1 MYFAIEIMISVKNF
15 LIYLTLKRE
24 TYTYSS
30 RESQFAM
37 KLSKDVRAVE
47 RLQIEKFEQNEAN
60 KDKNDESTHTYIV
73 VVVRDSKSMH

>member
-1 MYFAIEIMISVKNF
+1 MYFAIEIMI
-15 LIYLTLKRE
+15 YLTFKTE

-60 KDKNDESTHTYIV
+60 KDKNDESTHTYIA

>member
-1 MYFAIEIMISVKNF
+1 MYFAIEIMI
-15 LIYLTLKRE
+15 YLTFKTE

-30 RESQFAM
+30 RERQFVM
-37 KLSKDVRAVE
+37 TLSKDVWAVE
-47 RLQIEKFEQNEAN
+47 RLQIENFEQNKAN

>member
-1 MYFAIEIMISVKNF
+1 
-15 LIYLTLKRE
+15 
-24 TYTYSS
+24 
-30 RESQFAM
+30 M